1 MVARDL
7 TRNLGFS
14 FATIVVITLILIAD
28 LRVSLVVL
36 ASVVMTVANVTGF
49 SHFCGLTI
57 EITSS
62 VVLILCV
69 GLGLDYSAH
78 IGVAYL
84 TSKAPTREGDFYCT
98 RCPICSWTWVG
109 FTLIRVF
116 SSLAPLPSRFCQI
129 PISPGRIG
137 QTV

>member
-1 MVARDL
+1 MDYHCL
-7 TRNLGFS
+7 TIDIYS
-14 FATIVVITLILIAD
+14 
-28 LRVSLVVL
+28 
-36 ASVVMTVANVTGF
+36 F

-84 TSKAPTREGDFYCT
+84 ASRARTREGERIQGGAKKNLLSSVTHVPSGTIELCISSP
-98 RCPICSWTWVG
+98 RLVG
-109 FTLIRVF
+109 GRKAGNSSIQTTLQ
-116 SSLAPLPSRFCQI
+116 S
-129 PISPGRIG
+129 
-137 QTV
+137 

>member
-1 MVARDL
+1 MIGCFSFAQMVARDL

-14 FATIVVITLILIAD
+14 FATIVAITLILIAD

-36 ASVVMTVANVTGF
+36 SSVVMTVANVTGF

-84 TSKAPTREGDFYCT
+84 TSKAPTREGDF
-98 RCPICSWTWVG
+98 
-109 FTLIRVF
+109 LIF
-116 SSLAPLPSRFCQI
+116 Y
-129 PISPGRIG
+129 
-137 QTV
+137 

>member
-1 MVARDL
+1 MDYHCL
-7 TRNLGFS
+7 TIDYYYS
-14 FATIVVITLILIAD
+14 
-28 LRVSLVVL
+28 
-36 ASVVMTVANVTGF
+36 F

-84 TSKAPTREGDFYCT
+84 ASRARTREGRLKGDIQHMMSEEC
-98 RCPICSWTWVG
+98 
-109 FTLIRVF
+109 
-116 SSLAPLPSRFCQI
+116 
-129 PISPGRIG
+129 
-137 QTV
+137 

>member
-36 ASVVMTVANVTGF
+36 ASVVMTVSNVTGF

-84 TSKAPTREGDFYCT
+84 TSKAPTREGD
-98 RCPICSWTWVG
+98 
-109 FTLIRVF
+109 LISVCFLCWETIKR
-116 SSLAPLPSRFCQI
+116 SSDPFQARP
-129 PISPGRIG
+129 RIR
-137 QTV
+137 

>member
-1 MVARDL
+1 MVAGDL

-28 LRVSLVVL
+28 LSVSIVVL
-36 ASVVMTVANVTGF
+36 FSVIMTVANVAGF

-84 TSKAPTREGDFYCT
+84 ASKKATREGEF
-98 RCPICSWTWVG
+98 
-109 FTLIRVF
+109 
-116 SSLAPLPSRFCQI
+116 
-129 PISPGRIG
+129 
-137 QTV
+137 